1 MMRTSRDMSRRYSD
15 GNRSSSSASTS
26 PERDFDDDDND
37 YPMLHDNDSKSSL
50 ALSIPEELSDSA
62 ARDIAERQRLSPIS
76 KLPAELMISI
86 FQKLSSTRDLKH
98 CMLVSR
104 DWSSNSVGLLWH
116 RPQTGSWNAIQS
128 VVVSLRSAHASFD
141 YDRLVKRLNL
151 ATLGNQVSDGSLQP
165 FQNCNRIERLTLTGC
180 TKLTDLS
187 VVQMIKGNSSL
198 LALDVTG
205 VDGVTDKTMDAV
217 AEYCYR
223 LQGLNITACRQISD
237 DSLVNVAR
245 NCRHLKRLKFNEC
258 RQLTD
263 KSIIAFATNCPQLLE
278 IDLHNCS
285 QVEDDAVTALISE
298 GPNLRELRLAHCTRI
313 TDNAFLN
320 LPFETSF
327 ETLRIL
333 DLTDCGELQ
342 DAGVQKIISAA
353 PRLRNLVL
361 AKCRQITDRA
371 VVAITK
377 LGKNLHYIHLGHCA
391 RITDAGVIQLVK
403 ICTRIR
409 YIDLACCTNLT
420 DHSVTQLATLP
431 KLKRIGLVKCN
442 AITERSILALAKP
455 KQSDPPALSS
465 LERVHLSY
473 CTNLTVPVSKN
484 IPGLHDDSNISQGI
498 AALLNN
504 CPRLTHLSLTGVQA
518 FLHERLTAFC
528 RPAPAEFNDHQREVF
543 CVFSND
549 GVRRLRNYLNEQGRI
564 QSLYDGD
571 RTMYDDGD
579 VDVHGP
585 LDGHNNAQT
594 ILPPAHAGYPT
605 PAQLQPHQLHTLLPP
620 PPPPAPQVHQT
631 LFNQLP
637 PLTIPPPQALS
648 GDGSPNA
655 LSPTNDAPLTLDD
668 DDNFG
673 LDGDGNEMFLD
684 PTNES

>member
-1 MMRTSRDMSRRYSD
+1 MRISRDMSRRYSD

-50 ALSIPEELSDSA
+50 ALSVPEELSDSA
-62 ARDIAERQRLSPIS
+62 ARDIAERQRLSPVS

-104 DWSSNSVGLLWH
+104 DWASNSVGLLWH
-116 RPQTGSWNAIQS
+116 RPQTGNWNAIQS
-128 VVVSLRSAHASFD
+128 VVLSLRSAHASFD

-151 ATLGNQVSDGSLQP
+151 ATLANQVSDGSLQP

-198 LALDVTG
+198 LALDVTA
-205 VDGVTDKTMDAV
+205 VDGVTDKTMGAV

-245 NCRHLKRLKFNEC
+245 CCRHLKRLKFNEC
-258 RQLTD
+258 KQLTD
-263 KSIIAFATNCPQLLE
+263 KTIIAFATNCPQLLE

-285 QVEDDAVTALISE
+285 QVEDEAVTALISE

-473 CTNLTVPVSKN
+473 CTNLTVP
-484 IPGLHDDSNISQGI
+484 GI

-528 RPAPAEFNDHQREVF
+528 RSAPTEFNDHQREVF
-543 CVFSND
+543 CVFSNE
-549 GVRRLRNYLNEQGRI
+549 GVRRLRNYLNEQARI
-564 QSLYDGD
+564 QARYERDG
-571 RTMYDDGD
+571 TMYDDSDID
-579 VDVHGP
+579 VQGP
-585 LDGHNNAQT
+585 PDNHNNAQT
-594 ILPPAHAGYPT
+594 ILPLAHAGYST
-605 PAQLQPHQLHTLLPP
+605 PVQSQTHQLHTLLPP
-620 PPPPAPQVHQT
+620 PPPPALTHQT
-631 LFNQLP
+631 PFNQLP

-648 GDGSPNA
+648 GEGSPNA
-655 LSPTNDAPLTLDD
+655 MSPTNDAPLTLDD

-673 LDGDGNEMFLD
+673 DISELLIGNGNEMLLD
-684 PTNES
+684 PTN